1 MELNMEPKKLKKVKM
16 KLVGMDGNAF
26 SILGRFSEAARK
38 QGWPEEEIVRV
49 RKEAM
54 GGDYDNLL
62 GVISDNITHK

>member
-1 MELNMEPKKLKKVKM
+1 MEPKKLKKVKM

-26 SILGRFSEAARK
+26 SILGRFSEAVRK

>member
-1 MELNMEPKKLKKVKM
+1 MEPKKLKKVKM

-49 RKEAM
+49 RKEAV

>member
-1 MELNMEPKKLKKVKM
+1 MEPKKLKKVKM

>member
-1 MELNMEPKKLKKVKM
+1 M

>member
-1 MELNMEPKKLKKVKM
+1 MEQEKKLRKVKM

-54 GGDYDNLL
+54 RGDYENLL
-62 GVISDNITHK
+62 AVISDNITHR

>member
-1 MELNMEPKKLKKVKM
+1 MEPKKLKKVKM

-38 QGWPEEEIVRV
+38 QGWPEEEIVGV